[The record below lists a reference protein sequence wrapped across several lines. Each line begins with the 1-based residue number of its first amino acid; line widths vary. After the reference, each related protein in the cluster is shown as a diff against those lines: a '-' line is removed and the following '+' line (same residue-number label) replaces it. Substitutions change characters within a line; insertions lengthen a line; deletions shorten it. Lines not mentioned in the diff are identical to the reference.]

1 MKTMKIKRLCVLVL
15 LMSVVL
21 PACAKPT
28 EPPAETDW
36 REQYGT
42 VANTTVTPGGEE
54 PTGTLKPT
62 AKPTKK
68 PVENDITS
76 IELPF
81 PTPMPVRDF
90 VPQEGQVELRLWMFE
105 MLEDCLDE
113 YILAELNH
121 ILQERGCSFY
131 LTRRIE
137 PRENTLAQISL
148 WQEALDA
155 GEAIDL
161 LYFGNEDIG
170 KAYKKYGNTAI
181 VRAIKEG
188 YLLPFSEYPET
199 EAKERL
205 LAAYPE
211 EYWELCSF
219 KGENYG
225 VSNSVSS
232 YVKKRNCLMLN
243 LDAAEQA
250 GIAVPESLDVLK
262 LDDLLM
268 QAEEAGI
275 PGMSSVDVFSY
286 CGIKSLYS
294 GLYVKYL
301 EEGKYRIVNPLEDEA
316 VVSLW
321 DTLYRYK
328 EKGWEATNTSSTGE
342 IPLVLYETLTVEN
355 WDGERF
361 YKNTDKGEVA
371 VRVKIYEESERFF
384 VSANYNMLLGISSSS
399 QHKEEALELL
409 SLMQGDEEIVQLLR
423 YGIEGVHYRIG
434 EEGLENME
442 TSEVMQL
449 ANGNYRVENKT
460 KKSPARTTFGKKY
473 DMFFGNH
480 LMCVPLEEQIGKE
493 NREEEWYT
501 ECADIAFIPYLEEF
515 NEEQK
520 EIQKRIKDLTYI
532 EGKQGEGIRDIS
544 GSLITLNSDY
554 KLQIE
559 KLRTA
564 FAEAGYN
571 ELAREVN
578 GAHGLD

>member
-121 ILQERGCSFY
+121 ILQERDCSFY

-181 VRAIKEG
+181 VRAITEG

-225 VSNSVSS
+225 VSNSVSN
-232 YVKKRNCLMLN
+232 YVKKWNCLMLN

-250 GIAVPESLDVLK
+250 GITVPETLDVLR

-275 PGMSSVDVFSY
+275 PGMSRVDVFSY

-294 GLYVKYL
+294 GLYVKYS

-321 DTLYRYK
+321 DALYRYK
-328 EKGWEATNTSSTGE
+328 ENGWEATNTSSTGE
-342 IPLVLYETLTVEN
+342 IPLVLYETLTTEN

-434 EEGLENME
+434 EEGIENME

-501 ECADIAFIPYLEEF
+501 ECADIDFIPYLEEF

-559 KLRTA
+559 ELRTA

>member
-1 MKTMKIKRLCVLVL
+1 MKNMKIKRLCVLVL

-21 PACAKPT
+21 PACAKPS

-36 REQYGT
+36 RDQYGN

-54 PTGTLKPT
+54 PTETLKPT

-68 PVENDITS
+68 PIENDITS

-81 PTPMPVRDF
+81 PTPMPVREF
-90 VPQEGQVELRLWMFE
+90 EPQEGQVELRLWMFE
-105 MLEDCLDE
+105 MMEDCLDE

-121 ILQERGCSFY
+121 ILQQRGCSFY

-181 VRAIKEG
+181 VRAITEG

-225 VSNSVSS
+225 VSNSVSN
-232 YVKKRNCLMLN
+232 YVKKWNCLMLN

-250 GIAVPESLDVLK
+250 GITVPETLDFLK

-286 CGIKSLYS
+286 CGIKSFYS

-321 DTLYRYK
+321 DALYRYK
-328 EKGWEATNTSSTGE
+328 ENGWEATNTSSTGE
-342 IPLVLYETLTVEN
+342 IPLVLYETLTAEN

-371 VRVKIYEESERFF
+371 VRVKIYEESERFY

-449 ANGNYRVENKT
+449 ANGKYRVENKT
-460 KKSPARTTFGKKY
+460 KKSPARTAFGKMF

-544 GSLITLNSDY
+544 GYLITLNSDY